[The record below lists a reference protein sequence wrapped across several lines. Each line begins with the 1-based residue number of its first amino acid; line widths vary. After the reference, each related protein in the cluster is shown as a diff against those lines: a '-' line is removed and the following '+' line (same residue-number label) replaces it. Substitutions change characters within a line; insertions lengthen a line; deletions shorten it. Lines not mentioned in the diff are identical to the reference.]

1 MPSSPFR
8 ASRYRVA
15 VDHGTLKARPGG
27 HAGTGYTV
35 GLNQAVDENWS
46 HAFRA
51 TRMEDPEF
59 ATFELDSERAS
70 ISFTCPD
77 GGGAVAVFS
86 ILDSLDDL
94 VSRANRKAP
103 VASPVAS
110 FEAVPIT
117 SGA

>member
-1 MPSSPFR
+1 MSSSPFR
-8 ASRYRVA
+8 ATHYRVA
-15 VDHGTLKARPGG
+15 VDHGTLKARPRG
-27 HAGTGYTV
+27 HEGTGYTV
-35 GLNQAVDENWS
+35 RLNQAVDENWS

-59 ATFELDSERAS
+59 ATFELDSQGAS

-94 VSRANRKAP
+94 VSRANRNAPASLP
-103 VASPVAS
+103 VATP
-110 FEAVPIT
+110 EAVPIT
-117 SGA
+117 REA